1 MTEPIVWA
9 LDDERREATRTAEF
23 MRLHGIDRYADLVTR
38 SQDDPE
44 WFWDAV
50 VEFLGVPFT
59 RPYDRILDTSAGVQ
73 WARWFI
79 NGEINLS
86 EACVDRWADSRPDDI
101 AVIAEHEDGTSEQL
115 TFSEL
120 HDRTARL
127 AGGLRDLGVEP
138 GDVVG
143 VYLPMSAEAVISLL
157 AVARVGAIFVPIFSG
172 YGVDAVATRIEDPR
186 PSALICADGY
196 RRHGRLVEM
205 KEIADRAI
213 EEVGGVPAVI
223 WADLAGRS
231 DTPATAGRDHRW
243 DDVIMR
249 SEPIAAERTDAESPV
264 LLAYTS
270 GTTGRPKGAVH
281 THGGL
286 TVKLAQEGA
295 FQADVH
301 PGDRIMWATDMGWIM
316 GPWMVVAGLA
326 NGAAVVTFD
335 GAPNHP
341 SHDRLFEIVAKHRLD
356 FLGISPTFI
365 RSIQPHG
372 SEAITRHDLSSLRA
386 FGSTGEPWNPDP
398 WWWLFS
404 EVGNERIPIVNI
416 SGGTEIGACILS
428 VNLLQGLKPV
438 SVGGP
443 SLGMAAEVLDADGQP
458 VRGEVGELAVMKPWP
473 AMTRGFW
480 GDPKRYLAA
489 YWSRFDGV
497 WVHGDWASID
507 EDGFWYLH
515 GRSDDTMNIAGKRI
529 GPAEIES
536 AAVALP
542 EVVMAAAIGIPDEIK
557 GEAIAVYVVPAPN
570 VDVSDDD
577 LAAMVSE
584 SVTEILGK
592 SFRPKYVRIAAD
604 LPRTRSAK
612 LVRRAVKALALGE
625 DPGDLSSLE
634 NPDSL
639 DQITQLT

>member
-1 MTEPIVWA
+1 MSEPIVWE
-9 LDDERREATRTAEF
+9 LDAEARTRTRTAGF
-23 MRLHGIDRYADLVTR
+23 MRTHGIETYSELVTR

-44 WFWDAV
+44 WFWDEV
-50 VEFLGVPFT
+50 VRFLGIPFST
-59 RPYDRILDTSAGVQ
+59 PYEAVLDSSDGVA

-79 NGEINLS
+79 DGKINLS
-86 EACVDRWADSRPDDI
+86 EACVDRWAEVRPGAI
-101 AVIAEHEDGTSEQL
+101 AIISEHEDGTFEQL
-115 TFSEL
+115 TFADL
-120 HDRTARL
+120 LDRTARL
-127 AGGLRDLGVEP
+127 AAGLHDLGVEA
-138 GDVVG
+138 GDVVA

-157 AVARVGAIFVPIFSG
+157 AVARLGAVFVPIFSG
-172 YGVDAVATRIEDPR
+172 YGVDAVATRIEEPR
-186 PSALICADGY
+186 PAALICADGY

-205 KEIADRAI
+205 KEAADSAI
-213 EEVGGVPAVI
+213 ERVGGVPAVI
-223 WADLAGRS
+223 WAQLAGRP
-231 DTPATAGRDHRW
+231 DTPTVPGRDHNW
-243 DDVIMR
+243 DDVIER
-249 SEPIAAERTDAESPV
+249 SSPRPAAATDAEDPV

-286 TVKLAQEGA
+286 TVKLAEEGA

-326 NGAAVVTFD
+326 NGAAIVTFD

-341 SHDRLFEIVAKHRLD
+341 SHDRLFEIAAKHRLS
-356 FLGISPTFI
+356 FLGISPTFV

-372 SEAITRHDLSSLRA
+372 SAAISRHDLSSLRA

-404 EVGNERIPIVNI
+404 EIGGERIPIVNI

-443 SLGMAAEVLDADGQP
+443 SLGMAAEVLDGEGRP
-458 VRGEVGELAVMKPWP
+458 LRGEVGELAIMKPWP
-473 AMTRGFW
+473 GMTRGFW
-480 GDPKRYLAA
+480 GDAERYLAT

-507 EDGFWYLH
+507 DDGFWYLH

-536 AAVALP
+536 AAIALP
-542 EVVMAAAIGIPDEIK
+542 EVVMAAAIGIPDDIK
-557 GEAIAVYVVPAPN
+557 GEAIAIYVVPAPN
-570 VDVSDDD
+570 AATEADD
-577 LAAMVSE
+577 LAEMVAD

-592 SFRPKYVRIAAD
+592 SFRPKHVVVAGD

-612 LVRRAVKALALGE
+612 LVRRAVKARALGE
-625 DPGDLSSLE
+625 DPGDLSSIE

-639 DQITQLT
+639 DQISTLS

>member
-1 MTEPIVWA
+1 MTEPIVWE
-9 LDDERREATRTAEF
+9 LDDELRTRTRTAEF
-23 MRLHGIDRYADLVTR
+23 MRRHGFERYADLVSR

-50 VEFLGVPFT
+50 VEFLGIPFS
-59 RPYDRILDTSAGVQ
+59 RPYDGVLDSSSGVQ
-73 WARWFI
+73 WARWFV

-86 EACVDRWADSRPDDI
+86 EACVDRWAGSRPEDI
-101 AVIAEHEDGTSEQL
+101 AVIAEHEDGASDQL
-115 TFSEL
+115 TFAEL
-120 HDRTARL
+120 LDRTARL
-127 AGGLRDLGVEP
+127 AGGLRDLGVGT

-157 AVARVGAIFVPIFSG
+157 AVARVGAVFVPIFSG
-172 YGVDAVATRIEDPR
+172 YGVDAVATRIEEPR
-186 PSALICADGY
+186 PAVLICADGY

-205 KEIADRAI
+205 KETADRAI
-213 EEVGGVPAVI
+213 EAVGGLPYVI
-223 WADLAGRS
+223 WADLAGRI
-231 DTPATAGRDHRW
+231 DTPVTAGRDHRW
-243 DDVIMR
+243 DDVIER
-249 SEPIAAERTDAESPV
+249 SEPIGAERTDAESPV

-316 GPWMVVAGLA
+316 GPWMVVAGLG
-326 NGAAVVTFD
+326 NGATIVTFD

-341 SHDRLFEIVAKHRLD
+341 SHDRLFEIVAKHRLN

-372 SEAITRHDLSSLRA
+372 SDSITRHDLSTLRA

-398 WWWLFS
+398 WWWLFA
-404 EVGNERIPIVNI
+404 EIGQERIPIVNI

-443 SLGMAAEVLDADGQP
+443 SLGMAAEVLDSEGRP
-458 VRGEVGELAVMKPWP
+458 VRGAVGELAVTKPWP

-480 GDPKRYLAA
+480 GDPDRYLAT
-489 YWSRFDGV
+489 YWSRFEDV

-570 VDVSDDD
+570 IDISHDD
-577 LAAMVSE
+577 LAARVSE

-592 SFRPKYVRIAAD
+592 SFRPKHVRITTD

-639 DQITQLT
+639 DQISRLT